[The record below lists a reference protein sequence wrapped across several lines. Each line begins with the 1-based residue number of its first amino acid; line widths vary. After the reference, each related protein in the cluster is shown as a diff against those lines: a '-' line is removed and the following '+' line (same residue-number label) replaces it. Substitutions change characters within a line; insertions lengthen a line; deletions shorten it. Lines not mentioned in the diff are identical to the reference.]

1 MRVLIALDGSKTGE
15 RAVAAVAAWARS
27 AAAELH
33 LISVVHPDDLRGTT
47 QRVRPAEFYAPAGT
61 ESGHIPPMSND
72 PLAGQVL
79 VPGGEPE
86 PRPLET
92 RAQAIERARAQRAD
106 YLHAVA
112 VDRLAG
118 LTPAVHVEF
127 SEHPARAI
135 VEAAEALGV
144 DFIAM
149 GTHGRSGIRHVL
161 MGSIAEQVLRE
172 SRVPV
177 LVVGPRV

>member
-15 RAVAAVAAWARS
+15 RAPTAVAAWARS

-33 LISVVHPDDLRGTT
+33 LISVIQPDDLHGTT
-47 QRVRPAEFYAPAGT
+47 QRVRPSEFYAPAET
-61 ESGHIPPMSND
+61 EGGHIPPMSSD

-79 VPGGEPE
+79 VPRADPE

-92 RAQAIERARAQRAD
+92 RAQALERARAQRLD
-106 YLHAVA
+106 YLHDVA
-112 VDRLAG
+112 GRCLAG
-118 LTPAVHVEF
+118 LSATVHVEF
-127 SEHPARAI
+127 SEHPAGAI
-135 VEAAEALGV
+135 VEAAGALAV

-161 MGSIAEQVLRE
+161 MGSVAEQVLRE
-172 SRVPV
+172 SPVPV